1 MHWAVWDLP
10 AHESLQVD
18 FSCASQAVLM
28 ETLPSLFSAL
38 E

>member
-1 MHWAVWDLP
+1 MYWDVWDLP
-10 AHESLQVD
+10 AHGSLQVD

-28 ETLPSLFSAL
+28 ENLPSPFSAL